1 MIEPNIYD
9 YFILGKNM
17 REFLIESDI
26 MLESNISNV
35 CFHKYMKIKTNSD
48 NNLLLE
54 KALNVHTHNHY

>member
-9 YFILGKNM
+9 YFILRKNM
-17 REFLIESDI
+17 REFLIES
-26 MLESNISNV
+26 ETISNV

-48 NNLLLE
+48 NNLPLE